1 MRVER
6 VASPSASPVPHADP
20 YTTDRAQQ
28 STRHLTTTPTGT
40 HTVVH
45 ETLPPDTLTAQEGA
59 TRGGPAGHPM
69 AICRSDT
76 DNPCCTPPAVHR
88 PTKDIQVMS
97 TTESSKRA
105 SSSTDSQK
113 LNSCQPPQSTA
124 SQTEHRHTC
133 HDGRLPDTIKR
144 HPSCVE
150 VSAHQRTHEGG
161 KRERGQRGRLANQN
175 KVQQR

>member
-1 MRVER
+1 MPFRLTCPACR
-6 VASPSASPVPHADP
+6 
-20 YTTDRAQQ
+20 TDRTQQ
-28 STRHLTTTPTGT
+28 GTRHLTTTPTGT

-59 TRGGPAGHPM
+59 ARGGPAGHPM

-76 DNPCCTPPAVHR
+76 NNPCCTPPAVHR

-97 TTESSKRA
+97 TNKSSKRA

-113 LNSCQPPQSTA
+113 KAKLMSAAPEHK
-124 SQTEHRHTC
+124 TEHRHTC
-133 HDGRLPDTIKR
+133 HDGRLRDTIKR
-144 HPSCVE
+144 HPSCATLAE

-161 KRERGQRGRLANQN
+161 KGEREQRGRLANQTT
-175 KVQQR
+175 VQQK